1 MKVVVIDPR
10 RTETCDIAD
19 LHLALRPGSD
29 VALFN
34 GLLVELERAA
44 RGHATSSSG
53 TRPASMTR

>member
-1 MKVVVIDPR
+1 VLFQRLEAAKRCRPQLKVVVIDPR

-34 GLLVELERAA
+34 GLLTE
-44 RGHATSSSG
+44 
-53 TRPASMTR
+53 